1 MGLIV
6 SPSAEQE
13 VYARWLDWGT
23 RIGLAAVVAGF
34 LAYAL
39 GVVEPLVPP
48 ERLPE
53 LWSLPV
59 ERYVALTGAPTGWGW
74 LGLIG
79 KGEPLCLL
87 GIALMSSVTLVCYLR
102 LVVALVRSG
111 SRLSAGIAIA
121 QVVVLLAA
129 TSSLLAGGH

>member
-1 MGLIV
+1 VPLPV
-6 SPSAEQE
+6 EEQ

-23 RIGLAAVVAGF
+23 RIGLAALVAGF
-34 LAYAL
+34 FAYAL
-39 GVVEPLVPP
+39 GIVEPLVPL

-59 ERYVALTGAPTGWGW
+59 ERYVALTGAPTGWAW
-74 LGLIG
+74 LGQIG

-87 GIALMSSVTLVCYLR
+87 GIALLSLVTLVCYLR
-102 LVVALVRSG
+102 LVVTLVRAG
-111 SRLSAGIAIA
+111 ARLQAGMAIA

>member
-1 MGLIV
+1 V
-6 SPSAEQE
+6 PQSVEQQI
-13 VYARWLDWGT
+13 YARWLDWGT
-23 RIGLAAVVAGF
+23 RIGLAALVAGF
-34 LAYAL
+34 FAYAL
-39 GVVEPLVPP
+39 GLVEPLVPLQQ
-48 ERLPE
+48 LPA

-59 ERYVALTGAPTGWGW
+59 ERYVALTGVPTGWAW

-87 GIALMSSVTLVCYLR
+87 GIALLSLVTLVCYLR
-102 LVVALVRSG
+102 LVVTLVRAG
-111 SRLSAGIAIA
+111 ARLQAGIAIA